1 MNEPITGIRV
11 VVVEDHS
18 DTREMLE
25 ESLRYA
31 GGVVSA
37 VATAREALRLVSL
50 ADIIV
55 TDFLL
60 RGAEEDGAWLLEQVN
75 RQPRPVPVI
84 ALSGMSETQ
93 NQRLRQ
99 TPFTRKLLK
108 PVAPEDLCREI
119 RKAVRG

>member
-1 MNEPITGIRV
+1 MT
-11 VVVEDHS
+11 
-18 DTREMLE
+18 
-25 ESLRYA
+25 
-31 GGVVSA
+31 A
-37 VATAREALRLVSL
+37 VPTAREALRLVPL
-50 ADIIV
+50 ADVIV

-84 ALSGMSETQ
+84 ALSGMSETRK
-93 NQRLRQ
+93 QRLRQ
-99 TPFTRKLLK
+99 APVTGKLLK